1 MRINLIT
8 IFAFTLT
15 LMLSTG
21 LSAQEKFADLSAK
34 ERIKVAEQ
42 EEIDAKSDSD
52 FQRMMLTGHELFKE
66 RHYLKA
72 IHKYEE
78 AQEKR
83 PYNVY
88 PKVII
93 ADIELSMKDTLEVLR
108 KEEKKLQ
115 NQRDNQRS
123 DQQKPDKE
131 QKEIPVESEAER
143 LKRVNEWEK
152 KEREKRAQERERTTD
167 KKEETVSAQP
177 TGDIAVMS
185 VEDFRK
191 ELGQTYPTGIT
202 EEIIEE
208 GNKTITKRVKVA
220 GGKGDEY
227 KRVEHGWGGIFFFKN
242 GDAITE
248 RMWKQETE

>member
-1 MRINLIT
+1 MRINLLT
-8 IFAFTLT
+8 IFAFAVS
-15 LMLSTG
+15 LMASTAI
-21 LSAQEKFADLSAK
+21 SAQEKFADLSAK

-42 EEIDAKSDSD
+42 EEIEAKSDSE
-52 FQRMMLTGHELFKE
+52 FQRMMQTGHELFKQ

-72 IHKYEE
+72 IHRYEE
-78 AQEKR
+78 AQERR

-108 KEEKKLQ
+108 KEEKKQ
-115 NQRDNQRS
+115 QSQQDNQRTEAQKS
-123 DQQKPDKE
+123 EKDQQE
-131 QKEIPVESEAER
+131 MPVETEAER
-143 LKRVNEWEK
+143 LKRVNDWEK
-152 KEREKRAQERERTTD
+152 REREKRADERERTTE
-167 KKEETVSAQP
+167 KQETVSPQP
-177 TGDIAVMS
+177 TGDIAIMS

-191 ELGQTYPTGIT
+191 ELGKTYPSGIS
-202 EEIIEE
+202 EEIIQD

-220 GGKGDEY
+220 DGKGDEY